1 MTKSEYHASALLA
14 YSPRKSRLII
24 NAIRGMRLDKALDAL
39 TVINKGKSNEVS
51 KLLYNA
57 ANNLKISESEFATY
71 KVSQITA
78 EEAQKL
84 YRTVPRARGTAFRI
98 RRRYSRLKVALAT
111 NSK

>member
-1 MTKSEYHASALLA
+1 MTKSEYNASALLA

-51 KLLYNA
+51 KLLLNA
-57 ANNLKISESEFATY
+57 ANNIKISESNY
-71 KVSQITA
+71 PNYIVDKIVA

-84 YRTVPRARGTAFRI
+84 YRIVPRARGTAFRI
-98 RRRYSRLKVALAT
+98 RRRYSRLKVCLT
-111 NSK
+111 STIK